1 MNRDNRRWKRHSVE
15 VPCTVNYD
23 DGIPN
28 PTRASIVNMSTGG
41 LMLAS
46 EQGFVANERV
56 SITLDDDYDA
66 LLFEFAA
73 TMRGTVRWSQA
84 ASNDRHGIFHVGIA
98 LEADLPSR
106 IHLTEQ

>member
-1 MNRDNRRWKRHSVE
+1 MNSDNRRWKRHPVE

-23 DGIPN
+23 DGLPN

-46 EQGFVANERV
+46 EQGFIANERV

-73 TMRGTVRWSQA
+73 TTVRWSQA
-84 ASNDRHGIFHVGIA
+84 ASNERHDVFHVGIA
-98 LEADLPSR
+98 LEADLPRR
-106 IHLTEQ
+106 ILLTEQ